1 VRLEAPITAESDE
14 TVTMQFVVEDTG
26 IRIEE
31 EARKRLFIP
40 FSQADSS
47 TARRFGGTG
56 LGLTISR
63 NVSQIV
69 SYRDLEC
76 K

>member
-1 VRLEAPITAESDE
+1 MRLEAPGE
-14 TVTMQFVVEDTG
+14 TVTIQFVVEDTG
-26 IRIEE
+26 IEIVEE
-31 EARKRLFIP
+31 VCKRLFKP

-47 TARRFGGTG
+47 RARQFGGTG
-56 LGLTISR
+56 LGLIISR